1 MSKTIPQLLKGFR
14 DYLPQEQI
22 ARRKMILKISEIF
35 ERFGFAP
42 IDTPA
47 LESFALLKGK
57 LGEEERLIYKFKDL
71 GDREVALRYDLTVP
85 LARVYSSYPDLPK
98 PFKRYQIA
106 PVYRAENPQRGRFRE
121 LVQCDVDIVG
131 SESPLADAEVIAT
144 LYTAFKALEVG
155 EVVVRLNNRRL
166 IDETLTL
173 LKVSK
178 SRIGNFMRMVDK
190 MDKIGEQEVIRALE
204 DDGFDSHLLNQYS
217 EYMEQL
223 GERYVREMRE
233 MLSCLGVENVTFDK
247 YLVRGLDYYTG
258 TIFEFGLKD
267 KPEFGSI
274 AGGGRYDNLIGKI
287 SGTDTPA
294 VGGSIGLDRLFAAL
308 QDRGVIAPQTAAEVI
323 ILNLDAKLL
332 PEYLKMATV
341 LRREGLDTELF
352 YETAKFTRQF
362 KYAEAKNMK
371 LAVVYG
377 SDEAKQGKV
386 SIRNLEEKRQ
396 VTVDS
401 DELVTTVKSMLW

>member
-1 MSKTIPQLLKGFR
+1 MSKNIPQLLKGFR

-22 ARRKMILKISEIF
+22 ARRKIILKISEIF

-57 LGEEERLIYKFKDL
+57 IGEEERLIYKFKDL
-71 GDREVALRYDLTVP
+71 GGREVALRYDLTVP
-85 LARVYSSYPDLPK
+85 LARVYSSYSDLPK

-106 PVYRAENPQRGRFRE
+106 PVYRAENPQKGRFRE
-121 LVQCDVDIVG
+121 FMQCDVDIIG
-131 SESPLADAEVIAT
+131 SESMLADAEVIAT
-144 LYTAFKALEVG
+144 LSAALRALEVG
-155 EVVVRLNNRRL
+155 EITVKINNRKL

-178 SRIGNFMRMVDK
+178 ARIANFMRLVDK
-190 MDKIGEQEVIRALE
+190 MDKIGEKEVIQALE
-204 DDGFDSHLLNQYS
+204 DDGFDAHILSQYS

-223 GERYVREMRE
+223 GDKYVREME
-233 MLSCLGVENVTFDK
+233 GMLLGLGVTNVRFDK

-274 AGGGRYDNLIGKI
+274 GGGGRYDNLIGKI
-287 SGTDTPA
+287 SGVDAPA

-308 QDRGVIAPQTAAEVI
+308 QDKGVIAPQTAAEVI
-323 ILNLDAKLL
+323 VLNLDENLL
-332 PEYLKMATV
+332 PQYLEMATT
-341 LRREGLDTELF
+341 LRGAGIDTEIF
-352 YETAKFTRQF
+352 YEPSKFNKQF

-371 LAVVYG
+371 LAVIYG
-377 SDEAKQGKV
+377 EDEAKNRQV
-386 SIRNLEEKRQ
+386 NIRDLSDKRQ
-396 VTVDS
+396 VAVDM
-401 DELVTTVKSMLW
+401 DELVTKVKSMLW

>member
-1 MSKTIPQLLKGFR
+1 MSKNTPQLLKGFR

-42 IDTPA
+42 MDTPA
-47 LESFALLKGK
+47 LESFTLLKGK
-57 LGEEERLIYKFKDL
+57 IGEEERLIYKFKDL
-71 GDREVALRYDLTVP
+71 GGREVALRYDLTVP
-85 LARVYSSYPDLPK
+85 LSRVYANYPELPR

-131 SESPLADAEVIAT
+131 SDSPLADAEVIAT

-155 EVVVRLNNRRL
+155 QVAVRLNNRVL
-166 IDETLTL
+166 IDQTLTL

-178 SRIGNFMRMVDK
+178 SRIGNFMRLVDK
-190 MDKIGEQEVIRALE
+190 MDKIGEKEVIRALE

-223 GERYVREMRE
+223 GEKFVREME
-233 MLSCLGVENVTFDK
+233 QMLSGLGVENVIFDK
-247 YLVRGLDYYTG
+247 FLVRGLDYYTG
-258 TIFEFGLKD
+258 TIFEFVLKD

-287 SGTDTPA
+287 SGQDTPA

-308 QDRGVIAPQTAAEVI
+308 QDKGVIAPQTAAEVI
-323 ILNLDAKLL
+323 VLNLDKELL
-332 PEYLKMATV
+332 SDYLRMTTL
-341 LRREGLDTELF
+341 LRKEGLDTELY
-352 YETAKFTRQF
+352 YEPAKFTKQF
-362 KYAEAKNMK
+362 KYAETKNIK

-377 SDEAKQGKV
+377 SEESKKRQV

-396 VTVDS
+396 VTVDL
-401 DELVTTVKSMLW
+401 DELVLTVKSMLW